1 MLENLSEV
9 RKHHQNKRIKETD
22 VSGKT
27 TLRVVNN
34 CALKKKIATNLNSSQ
49 TCDHPLFALLHQTL
63 NHLNQMKR

>member
-9 RKHHQNKRIKETD
+9 RNHHQNKRIKKID

-34 CALKKKIATNLNSSQ
+34 CTKKENSNK
-49 TCDHPLFALLHQTL
+49 PE
-63 NHLNQMKR
+63 

>member
-9 RKHHQNKRIKETD
+9 RHYHQNRRTKEID

-34 CALKKKIATNLNSSQ
+34 CALKKKIAT
-49 TCDHPLFALLHQTL
+49 THP
-63 NHLNQMKR
+63 K